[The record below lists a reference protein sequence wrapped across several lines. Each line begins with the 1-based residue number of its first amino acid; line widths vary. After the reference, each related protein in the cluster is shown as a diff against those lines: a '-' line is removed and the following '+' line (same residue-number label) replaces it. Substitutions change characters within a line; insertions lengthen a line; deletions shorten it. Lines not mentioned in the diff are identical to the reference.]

1 MLGMK
6 FAVVLC
12 LSLFMVKT
20 VGAKQYKF
28 AVVPKEENN
37 PFFQASRE
45 GCEAAAKE
53 LGNVECIFRGPKGV
67 DVRKQDK
74 IIAEL
79 VAEGVDGIAIAVAQ
93 SAFIL
98 DNSMKKALS
107 AGIPIVTY
115 DSDFET
121 EAVTRNPNLRAA
133 YIGTNDFELG
143 KALGEALK
151 AEMPNGGNV
160 IVQSGRS
167 DSPNLNLRVMGV
179 RSALSGREY
188 EHSPGKR
195 LMGHEGWTEPT
206 KPLYNFGSF
215 EQALEDLKN
224 VLNSYKQRDIHAVVA
239 VGGWSQFLTTYR
251 NVVEPYKQAISDKE
265 IIIITADTADEQLV
279 YLKDGLAHA
288 NVGQNPFEMGR
299 QALLTLYKLATQ
311 KPVEE
316 IQYIPMTYCNQEN
329 YQTCTKN

>member
-1 MLGMK
+1 M
-6 FAVVLC
+6 
-12 LSLFMVKT
+12 
-20 VGAKQYKF
+20 
-28 AVVPKEENN
+28 
-37 PFFQASRE
+37 
-45 GCEAAAKE
+45 
-53 LGNVECIFRGPKGV
+53 GNVECIFRGPKGV

-74 IIAEL
+74 IIADL
-79 VAEGVDGIAIAVAQ
+79 VSEGVDGIAIAVAQ

-107 AGIPIVTY
+107 SGIPIVTY
-115 DSDFET
+115 DSDFEA
-121 EAVTRNPNLRAA
+121 EAVTRNPNLREA

-151 AEMPNGGNV
+151 AERPNGGT
-160 IVQSGRS
+160 IIIQTGRS

-179 RSALSGREY
+179 RSALSGKEY

-195 LMGHEGWTEPT
+195 LMGDKGWTEPT
-206 KPLYNFGSF
+206 NPLYNFGSF

-224 VLNSYKQRDIHAVVA
+224 VLNSYKRRDIHAVVA
-239 VGGWSQFLTTYR
+239 VGGWSQFLTAYR
-251 NVVEPYKQAISDKE
+251 SVVEPYKQAVSDKE

-288 NVGQNPFEMGR
+288 NVGQNPYEMGR
-299 QALLTLYKLATQ
+299 QAIFTLYKLAN
-311 KPVEE
+311 KESVEK

-329 YQTCTKN
+329 YQTCTRN

>member
-12 LSLFMVKT
+12 LSLFMIKA

-121 EAVTRNPNLRAA
+121 DAVTRNPNLRAA

-151 AEMPNGGNV
+151 AEIPNGGNV

-167 DSPNLNLRVMGV
+167 DSPNLNLRVMGC
-179 RSALSGREY
+179 A
-188 EHSPGKR
+188 
-195 LMGHEGWTEPT
+195 
-206 KPLYNFGSF
+206 PLYLAGNT
-215 EQALEDLKN
+215 N
-224 VLNSYKQRDIHAVVA
+224 IHRASA
-239 VGGWSQFLTTYR
+239 
-251 NVVEPYKQAISDKE
+251 
-265 IIIITADTADEQLV
+265 
-279 YLKDGLAHA
+279 
-288 NVGQNPFEMGR
+288 
-299 QALLTLYKLATQ
+299 
-311 KPVEE
+311 
-316 IQYIPMTYCNQEN
+316 
-329 YQTCTKN
+329 

>member
-6 FAVVLC
+6 FAAVLC

-121 EAVTRNPNLRAA
+121 EAVNRNPNLRAA

-151 AEMPNGGNV
+151 AEMPNGGKV
-160 IVQSGRS
+160 IIQSGRS

-195 LMGHEGWTEPT
+195 LMGEAGWTEPT

-299 QALLTLYKLATQ
+299 QAILTLYKLATK

-316 IQYIPMTYCNQEN
+316 IQYIPMTYCTQEN